1 MNKGGTFYMIN
12 EFVITISQ
20 NVFNDDLDKVLLHN
34 NILDTQYNRNRII
47 DFYIKDFLNKNGIF
61 VDTTDSISIRNNIKS
76 RHLESIIFK
85 YLIGNFKIHKIRTE
99 IHSFCFFVHI
109 TRERN

>member
-1 MNKGGTFYMIN
+1 MIN

-20 NVFNDDLDKVLLHN
+20 NIIDDDINKILNDN

-47 DFYIKDFLNKNGIF
+47 DFCIKDFLNKNGIF
-61 VDTTDSISIRNNIKS
+61 IDTTGSISIKNSIKS
-76 RHLESIIFK
+76 KHLESIIFK

-99 IHSFCFFVHI
+99 LHSFCFFVHI
-109 TRERN
+109 TREH